1 MSKEDAGFVV
11 MDVLLLGIFLL
22 SLAGMVK
29 FSFLVYEDSVKME
42 QRFLEELARQEY
54 IDRVEMENANYKAE
68 NREGL

>member
-1 MSKEDAGFVV
+1 MSKDDAGFVV
-11 MDVLLLGIFLL
+11 IDVLLLGIFLL

-54 IDRVEMENANYKAE
+54 IDRVEMENANYEAE

>member
-1 MSKEDAGFVV
+1 MSKDDAGFVV
-11 MDVLLLGIFLL
+11 IDVLLLGIFLL

>member
-1 MSKEDAGFVV
+1 MSKDDAGFVV
-11 MDVLLLGIFLL
+11 IDVLLLGIFLL

-54 IDRVEMENANYKAE
+54 IDRVEMENANYEAE
-68 NREGL
+68 NRESL

>member
-1 MSKEDAGFVV
+1 MSKDDAGFVV
-11 MDVLLLGIFLL
+11 IDVLLLGIFLL

-54 IDRVEMENANYKAE
+54 IDRVEMENAIYEAE

>member
-54 IDRVEMENANYKAE
+54 IDRVEMENANYEAE

>member
-1 MSKEDAGFVV
+1 MSKDDGGFVV
-11 MDVLLLGIFLL
+11 IDVLLLGIFLL

>member
-1 MSKEDAGFVV
+1 MSKEAGFVV

-54 IDRVEMENANYKAE
+54 IDRVEMENANYEAE